1 MMIIKIFLVI
11 TAIIYGG
18 LGGWALI
25 DPVSFVNEVGL
36 TINSSLGSSEIRSV
50 YGGIN
55 LLIGLFALA
64 TVFQNKHEELFMKVL
79 IFIIIGIL
87 LGRVVSLIFGELNSA
102 FLWSFVAFE
111 LVWFATLYLHLNQ
124 MKKKIF

>member
-1 MMIIKIFLVI
+1 MMITRIFLVI

>member
-1 MMIIKIFLVI
+1 MITKGFLLI

-25 DPVSFVNEVGL
+25 EPSSFVEHVGL
-36 TINSSLGSSEIRSV
+36 TINSNVGFAEIRSL

-64 TVFQNKHEELFMKVL
+64 AIFQSKHEELFMKIL
-79 IFIIIGIL
+79 IFVIIGIL
-87 LGRVVSLIFGELNSA
+87 LGRIVSFAFGELDSA
-102 FLWSFVAFE
+102 FLWWFIAFE
-111 LVWFATLYLHLNQ
+111 LVWLITLYLNLNQ
-124 MKKKIF
+124 IKKKIF

>member
-1 MMIIKIFLVI
+1 MMITRIFLVI

-55 LLIGLFALA
+55 LLIGLFALV

-87 LGRVVSLIFGELNSA
+87 LGRVVYLIFGELNSA

>member
-1 MMIIKIFLVI
+1 MIITKIFLAI

-25 DPVSFVNEVGL
+25 DPVSFVDEVGL
-36 TINSSLGSSEIRSV
+36 TINSNLGSSEIRSV

-64 TVFQNKHEELFMKVL
+64 AVFQSKHEGLFMKIL
-79 IFIIIGIL
+79 IFVIMGIL
-87 LGRVVSLIFGELNSA
+87 LGRIVSLIFGELNSA
-102 FLWSFVAFE
+102 FLWGFTAFE
-111 LVWFATLYLHLNQ
+111 VVWFITLYVHLNQ
-124 MKKKIF
+124 MKKEIF

>member
-1 MMIIKIFLVI
+1 MITKIFLVI

-64 TVFQNKHEELFMKVL
+64 TVFQNKHEELFMKIL

>member
-1 MMIIKIFLVI
+1 MIITRIFLVI

>member
-1 MMIIKIFLVI
+1 MITRIFLVI

-36 TINSSLGSSEIRSV
+36 TIKSSLGSSEIRSV

>member
-1 MMIIKIFLVI
+1 MITKGFLLI

-25 DPVSFVNEVGL
+25 EPSSFVESVGL
-36 TINSSLGSSEIRSV
+36 TINSNLGSAEIRSV

-64 TVFQNKHEELFMKVL
+64 AIFQSKHEELFMKIL
-79 IFIIIGIL
+79 IFVIIGIL
-87 LGRVVSLIFGELNSA
+87 LGRIVSFAFGEVDSA
-102 FLWSFVAFE
+102 FLWYFIAFE
-111 LVWFATLYLHLNQ
+111 LVWLITLYLNLNQ
-124 MKKKIF
+124 IKKKIF

>member
-1 MMIIKIFLVI
+1 MIITRIFLVI

-64 TVFQNKHEELFMKVL
+64 TVFQNKHEELFMKIL

-111 LVWFATLYLHLNQ
+111 LVWFATLYLHLHQ

>member
-1 MMIIKIFLVI
+1 MITKGFLLI

-25 DPVSFVNEVGL
+25 EPSSFVESVGL
-36 TINSSLGSSEIRSV
+36 TINSNLGSAEIRSV

-64 TVFQNKHEELFMKVL
+64 AIFQSKHEELFMKIL
-79 IFIIIGIL
+79 IFVIIGIL
-87 LGRVVSLIFGELNSA
+87 LGRIVSFAFGELDSA
-102 FLWSFVAFE
+102 FLWYFIAFE
-111 LVWFATLYLHLNQ
+111 LVWLISLYLNLNYI
-124 MKKKIF
+124 KKKIL